1 MAHLADHEIFNPILD
16 QYDELQE
23 VIRRYNGD
31 RDRLETNLK
40 IVLMK
45 AYQSGQQDILGS
57 LKNENY

>member
-16 QYDELQE
+16 QYDELE
-23 VIRRYNGD
+23 EALRRYNGD
-31 RDRLETNLK
+31 RHLLETNLK

-45 AYQSGQQDILGS
+45 AYQAGQQDILGS